1 MDSYFL
7 VGAIVGSG
15 LFIALGREPA
25 ERLLRTVQ
33 DRLRRTRP

>member
-7 VGAIVGSG
+7 VGAIMGSG

-25 ERLLRTVQ
+25 ERLLRAVQ

>member
-1 MDSYFL
+1 MDLYFL

-25 ERLLRTVQ
+25 QRLVQVVQ
-33 DRLRRTRP
+33 DRLRRNRP